1 MAYLLDTNM
10 LSEAVRDA
18 NGGVAQRIRQALG
31 TSQIVTSIIV
41 AGELRFGGIKRGS
54 RRLIQRIEQVLG
66 AIDVLALGPPVD
78 AIYAKV
84 RADLESRGQPI
95 GGNDLWIAAHA
106 LALRHT
112 LVTANAREFARV
124 PGLICENWLNDTLV

>member
-18 NGGVAQRIRQALG
+18 NGSVAQRIRQALG

-54 RRLIQRIEQVLG
+54 IRLIQRIEQVLG
-66 AIDVLALGPPVD
+66 TVDVLALAPPVD
-78 AIYAKV
+78 VIYAQV
-84 RADLESRGQPI
+84 QADLDKRGQPI

-106 LALRHT
+106 LAMRHT
-112 LVTANAREFARV
+112 LVTANARGFGRV
-124 PGLICENWLNDTLV
+124 PGLMCENWLSATLV